1 MRLKTLLAVLAALAL
16 STTFAAADI
25 PRSAAQKCAEQTRA
39 PGNYYLSDAPG
50 LPHVLPSPDGTVDGA
65 ARINDCLK
73 DAYAVQYGARLGEVS
88 QGALAET
95 GGVDAAQKCRQT
107 RNGQVVVGTVL
118 TAGIIAAIGEPYT
131 AATIGGLI
139 GLSQGVKYS
148 NQEYAKCV
156 NAAAPPV
163 NPNAAI
169 YTGCSRR
176 NGVMSG
182 GTRLCVAP

>member
-1 MRLKTLLAVLAALAL
+1 MRLKTLLAALAALTL
-16 STTFAAADI
+16 STTFAVADV

-73 DAYAVQYGARLGEVS
+73 DAYAIQYGARLGETS
-88 QGALAET
+88 PGALAET
-95 GGVDAAQKCRQT
+95 GGVDAEVVCRRT
-107 RNGQVVVGTVL
+107 RNGQYVVGTVL

-131 AATIGGLI
+131 AATIGGLV
-139 GLSQGVKYS
+139 GLNQGFKVS
-148 NQEYAKCV
+148 NRQYAECV

-163 NPNAAI
+163 DPNAAI

-176 NGVMSG
+176 NGVMSA